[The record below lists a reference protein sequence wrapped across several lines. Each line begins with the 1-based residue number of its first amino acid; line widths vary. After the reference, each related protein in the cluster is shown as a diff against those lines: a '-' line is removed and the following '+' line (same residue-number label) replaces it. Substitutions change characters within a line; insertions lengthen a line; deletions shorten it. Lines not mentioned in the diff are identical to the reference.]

1 MRLAEHFRQ
10 SVSQCGIVFHDGN
23 FNGHTVTVAIL
34 PGRKFAGV
42 TNQDR
47 GNALDNTATGVSIGR
62 EQYSGSLPAGRWFFN
77 GQMDDVRIYKR
88 ALSQAEIQS
97 IATST
102 APAPPRIAA
111 FGLSG
116 SNFIFSGTLGLR
128 GASCYVL
135 TSTNAALPIANW
147 ARVATNEFG
156 SDGSFLFTNVIDAP
170 QMFYRCNS
178 REAERCSCAAGE
190 TACCS
195 SLTIRFPGFKN
206 FTCSICPRTFVQLGR
221 PRLQCD
227 YTSNS
232 SRTC

>member
-1 MRLAEHFRQ
+1 
-10 SVSQCGIVFHDGN
+10 
-23 FNGHTVTVAIL
+23 VAIL

-116 SNFIFSGTLGLR
+116 SNLFS
-128 GASCYVL
+128 
-135 TSTNAALPIANW
+135 
-147 ARVATNEFG
+147 
-156 SDGSFLFTNVIDAP
+156 
-170 QMFYRCNS
+170 
-178 REAERCSCAAGE
+178 AERS
-190 TACCS
+190 ACVAQVV
-195 SLTIRFPGFKN
+195 
-206 FTCSICPRTFVQLGR
+206 TC
-221 PRLQCD
+221 
-227 YTSNS
+227 
-232 SRTC
+232 